1 MFTDCLRFTHKLH
14 EFKFQFIVQSCT
26 ALPSMSFRGRKAPV
40 GISWYDLK
48 VFCAPK
54 SIVNLQIVQWTD
66 TILNILLLSR
76 RLPRRPLLGLLAMTR
91 LFGSWLRLSNKAINP
106 NLTFYYSSTSWQNRS
121 IWSATVCNAARQ
133 NSLSVKS
140 ISATFA
146 TSSAV
151 AMGVV

>member
-1 MFTDCLRFTHKLH
+1 MY
-14 EFKFQFIVQSCT
+14 FKFQFIVQSCT

-91 LFGSWLRLSNKAINP
+91 LFGSWLRLSNNPTNP
-106 NLTFYYSSTSWQNRS
+106 NLSMIVTYYTHLTHPMQESFMAIS
-121 IWSATVCNAARQ
+121 IRQ
-133 NSLSVKS
+133 NYFYRCGRICPS
-140 ISATFA
+140 T
-146 TSSAV
+146 
-151 AMGVV
+151 